1 MHFVC
6 RDLAAKAD
14 GKSDPF
20 ATLLFGKEQFNTQ
33 VRTLM
38 CVYCVRVV
46 PLVFDGSTS
55 SPIPRRLLH
64 GWESGNWD
72 VTILWACSKSTSSH
86 LLPTCSSLSHTPSLF
101 LSPSFPLPPSFH
113 LPLTS
118 LSASFPQKYPQVI
131 PKTRFPRWKKTFEL
145 KMPQPS
151 HEAGAPPPSIK
162 IIVYN
167 FDTFSQNQFMG
178 EVRAYH
184 SISILA
190 RLSWTTMSPLSLA
203 PLITELYITCELG
216 QGMAPFLM

>member
-64 GWESGNWD
+64 GWELGCDN
-72 VTILWACSKSTSSH
+72 I
-86 LLPTCSSLSHTPSLF
+86 
-101 LSPSFPLPPSFH
+101 
-113 LPLTS
+113 
-118 LSASFPQKYPQVI
+118 
-131 PKTRFPRWKKTFEL
+131 
-145 KMPQPS
+145 
-151 HEAGAPPPSIK
+151 
-162 IIVYN
+162 
-167 FDTFSQNQFMG
+167 MG
-178 EVRAYH
+178 
-184 SISILA
+184 
-190 RLSWTTMSPLSLA
+190 M
-203 PLITELYITCELG
+203 
-216 QGMAPFLM
+216 F